1 MKLGDFLTRNN
12 VLDDVEATDRWQ
24 AIEELLGNLIVTGR
38 APESKR
44 SDILE
49 VVNKREASMSTG
61 IGFGIG
67 IPHASTECVDE
78 VVGAFARSKKGLD
91 FEALDSQ
98 PVHIVLLFLVPQGK
112 FRQHLHTLADIAKA
126 LNQREFREAVET
138 SEDADA
144 IWDAIQRFS
153 V

>member
-12 VLDDVEATDRWQ
+12 VLDDVAATDRWQ
-24 AIEELLGNLIVTGR
+24 AIEELLDNLISTNR
-38 APESKR
+38 APESHR
-44 SDILE
+44 AEILE
-49 VVNKREASMSTG
+49 VVNRRESSMSTG

-67 IPHASTECVDE
+67 IPHASTEHVDQ
-78 VVGAFARSKKGLD
+78 VVGAFARSEKGLD

-138 SEDADA
+138 SQDGDE
-144 IWDAIQRFS
+144 IWAAIQQFS